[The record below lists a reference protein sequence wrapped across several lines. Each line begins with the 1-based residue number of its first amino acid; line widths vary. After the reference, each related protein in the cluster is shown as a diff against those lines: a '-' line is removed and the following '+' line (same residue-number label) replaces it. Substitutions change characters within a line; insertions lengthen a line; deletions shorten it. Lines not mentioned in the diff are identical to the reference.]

1 MATLRRGLVDKVKKA
16 AAKVSTRGV
25 QVAAKAG
32 TRGARVLVETT
43 VAAVKTVD
51 KLQEKLGRRSAKAP
65 VAEKPLAESEAS
77 KAEMPTTSPK
87 ASGAAAQKSSGVTAS
102 KPAGVTAQKPS
113 RVTASKPS
121 GATVRKTSGATA
133 RAPRSESKSR
143 RTAAESEAAPVM
155 LREAGRKTM
164 PTAAPKRSK
173 AAAGPGFKVK
183 RGQKHRHT
191 GR

>member
-25 QVAAKAG
+25 EVAAKAG
-32 TRGARVLVETT
+32 TRGARALVETT

-51 KLQEKLGRRSAKAP
+51 KLQEKLGRRAPKVRTTEESMMGQKAAPASEPIQAAAPKAP
-65 VAEKPLAESEAS
+65 AKV
-77 KAEMPTTSPK
+77 
-87 ASGAAAQKSSGVTAS
+87 
-102 KPAGVTAQKPS
+102 S
-113 RVTASKPS
+113 RT
-121 GATVRKTSGATA
+121 TA
-133 RAPRSESKSR
+133 RAPKQDVIREQSLKDVVMKKAPATRSAVGASTKSR
-143 RTAAESEAAPVM
+143 RVNTETQPVA

-164 PTAAPKRSK
+164 PGAAPKRSK
-173 AAAGPGFKVK
+173 AAAQAPGFKVK

>member
-25 QVAAKAG
+25 QVATQAG
-32 TRGARVLVETT
+32 TRGARALVETT

-51 KLQEKLGRRSAKAP
+51 KLQEKLGRRTSQARKTEEPVKGGAVSGAARPKAATKGTGATAQSSVQETASPRNLKDAVMRKASVAKTAEKAA
-65 VAEKPLAESEAS
+65 VAEKS
-77 KAEMPTTSPK
+77 SP
-87 ASGAAAQKSSGVTAS
+87 
-102 KPAGVTAQKPS
+102 
-113 RVTASKPS
+113 
-121 GATVRKTSGATA
+121 
-133 RAPRSESKSR
+133 KSR
-143 RTAAESEAAPVM
+143 RASTAAQPVT

-164 PTAAPKRSK
+164 PGTAPKRSK
-173 AAAGPGFKVK
+173 ASAQTPGFKVK